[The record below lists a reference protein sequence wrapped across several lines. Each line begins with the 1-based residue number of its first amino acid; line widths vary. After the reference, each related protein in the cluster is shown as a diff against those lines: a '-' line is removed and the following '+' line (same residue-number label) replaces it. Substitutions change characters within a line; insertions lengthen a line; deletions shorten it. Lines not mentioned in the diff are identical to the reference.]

1 MAESIEVD
9 CRYVQRVDFVAAGTL
24 LNWVSDHQSK
34 GQSIAFN
41 NVNRLVA
48 IFFRI
53 IGIRELATVNVRQ
66 E

>member
-1 MAESIEVD
+1 MPQRGGSP
-9 CRYVQRVDFVAAGTL
+9 CRHAARCAGTL